1 MGEESTTTETTA
13 TTEATKAAETTP
25 FDWRA
30 GLPDDMREDPS
41 LQTIHGENNE
51 EIISALAKQH
61 INSQRAMGLD
71 KVALP
76 GKNASDEE
84 VREYYTKIG
93 CPETKDGYAAPTEGM
108 SDQFDTEL
116 FESAREEAH
125 RLGMRPD
132 QLAAMAR
139 FLDSRQSD
147 ARQQA
152 AEAAEAQI
160 VEWEEKLQVEHGE
173 AFGQN
178 TALAKHIIQE
188 FGSDELRE
196 LLEDRG
202 LGSHPALFNMFA
214 KIGRAMGEDEVL
226 GLGGTHE
233 FDNTPDQATEEWN
246 KLKGDKD
253 FMDSLLDK
261 KNPGHKSA
269 VQQQTKLFIQGAKA

>member
-1 MGEESTTTETTA
+1 MGEEQTTETTA
-13 TTEATKAAETTP
+13 TTETTEATETTP

-93 CPETKDGYAAPTEGM
+93 CPESLDGYVVPTEGL

-116 FESAREEAH
+116 YESAREEAH
-125 RLGMRPD
+125 RIGMRPD
-132 QLAAMAR
+132 QLAVMAR
-139 FLDSRQSD
+139 FMDSRQAE
-147 ARQQA
+147 AREKA
-152 AEAAEAQI
+152 AEANTAQI
-160 VEWEEKLQVEHGE
+160 AEWEEKLRVEHGE
-173 AFGQN
+173 AFEEN
-178 TALAKHIIQE
+178 TAMAKHIVHE
-188 FGSDELRE
+188 FGSEELE
-196 LLEDRG
+196 KLLEDRG

-226 GLGGTHE
+226 GLGATHE
-233 FDNTPDQATEEWN
+233 FANTPGQATEAWDI
-246 KLKGDKD
+246 LKGDEK
-253 FMDSLLDK
+253 FMAMLIDAK
-261 KNPGHKSA
+261 HPGHKGA
-269 VQQQTKLFIQGAKA
+269 VEKQTKLFQQGAKA